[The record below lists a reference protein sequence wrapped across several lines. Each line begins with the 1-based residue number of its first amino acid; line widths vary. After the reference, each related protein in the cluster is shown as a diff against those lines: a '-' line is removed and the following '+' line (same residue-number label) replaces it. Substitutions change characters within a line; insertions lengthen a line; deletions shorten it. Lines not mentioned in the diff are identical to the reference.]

1 MPVVVASRAQVV
13 VDSNNPEAQSVFHR
27 LWPAVVLSLGG
38 LLTIGWT
45 AFLIY
50 LVGSIAIQLLM
61 MTL

>member
-1 MPVVVASRAQVV
+1 MPGLVASRSQVV
-13 VDSNNPEAQSVFHR
+13 VESNNPEAKSLFDR
-27 LWPAVVLSLGG
+27 LWPAAVLSLGA